1 MTASSMTAPRFPRA
15 AGVVVTAWVVLALL
29 GGATGF
35 FVRLP
40 FPGPQLI
47 ILALLAGTLVA
58 ASSMP
63 ALRAWIDALPLRAL
77 VGINAVRFVG
87 ITFLVL
93 AARGE
98 IAPVFAARAGWGDI
112 ATAVLALVLVA
123 AGEPR
128 TALGRGLTH
137 AWNAFGLLDLVVAV
151 GTATVVTI
159 RGTTPGIAAVLSLPL
174 VVVPTFF
181 VPILLANHVVIFRR
195 LLAAPAMTP
204 ESLPALACACASL
217 RRAARAVTQLY
228 DTELQGTGLRA
239 TQFTLLQ
246 ALERKGT

>member
-63 ALRAWIDALPLRAL
+63 ALGAWIDALPLRAL

-93 AARGE
+93 AAR
-98 IAPVFAARAGWGDI
+98 GDI

-151 GTATVVTI
+151 GTATVVT
-159 RGTTPGIAAVLSLPL
+159 
-174 VVVPTFF
+174 
-181 VPILLANHVVIFRR
+181 
-195 LLAAPAMTP
+195 
-204 ESLPALACACASL
+204 
-217 RRAARAVTQLY
+217 
-228 DTELQGTGLRA
+228 
-239 TQFTLLQ
+239 
-246 ALERKGT
+246 

>member
-40 FPGPQLI
+40 FPCPQLI

-63 ALRAWIDALPLRAL
+63 ALRAWFDALPLRAL

-93 AARGE
+93 PARRAGAPGLAARPGWGC
-98 IAPVFAARAGWGDI
+98 IAP
-112 ATAVLALVLVA
+112 
-123 AGEPR
+123 P
-128 TALGRGLTH
+128 
-137 AWNAFGLLDLVVAV
+137 
-151 GTATVVTI
+151 
-159 RGTTPGIAAVLSLPL
+159 
-174 VVVPTFF
+174 
-181 VPILLANHVVIFRR
+181 
-195 LLAAPAMTP
+195 
-204 ESLPALACACASL
+204 
-217 RRAARAVTQLY
+217 
-228 DTELQGTGLRA
+228 
-239 TQFTLLQ
+239 
-246 ALERKGT
+246 

>member
-1 MTASSMTAPRFPRA
+1 MTASTMTAPRFPRA
-15 AGVVVTAWVVLALL
+15 AGVAVAAWVVLALL

-98 IAPVFAARAGWGDI
+98 IDPVFAARAGWGDI
-112 ATAVLALVLVA
+112 ATAALALILVA

-128 TALGRGLTH
+128 TPLRRGLTH
-137 AWNAFGLLDLVVAV
+137 TWNALGFLDLVVAV
-151 GTATVVTI
+151 ATATAVTLQ
-159 RGTTPGIAAVLSLPL
+159 GSTPGVAPVLYLPL
-174 VVVPTFF
+174 VLIPTFVVPVF
-181 VPILLANHVVIFRR
+181 LASHVIIFRR
-195 LLAAPAMTP
+195 L
-204 ESLPALACACASL
+204 
-217 RRAARAVTQLY
+217 R
-228 DTELQGTGLRA
+228 GA
-239 TQFTLLQ
+239 THG
-246 ALERKGT
+246 A

>member
-1 MTASSMTAPRFPRA
+1 MTASTMTAPRFPRA

-47 ILALLAGTLVA
+47 ILVLLAGTLVA

-112 ATAVLALVLVA
+112 ATALLALVLVA

-195 LLAAPAMTP
+195 LLAAG
-204 ESLPALACACASL
+204 
-217 RRAARAVTQLY
+217 
-228 DTELQGTGLRA
+228 GTSHDA
-239 TQFTLLQ
+239 
-246 ALERKGT
+246 

>member
-1 MTASSMTAPRFPRA
+1 MTASTMTAPRFPRA
-15 AGVVVTAWVVLALL
+15 AGVVVTTWLALALL
-29 GGATGF
+29 AGATGF
-35 FVRLP
+35 LAQLP

-58 ASSMP
+58 VSTVP
-63 ALRAWIDALPLRAL
+63 ALRAWIDALPLRVL
-77 VGINAVRFVG
+77 VGINAVRLVG
-87 ITFLVL
+87 IAFLVL

-128 TALGRGLTH
+128 TPLGRGLTH
-137 AWNAFGLLDLVVAV
+137 AWNAFGLLDLVVA
-151 GTATVVTI
+151 TATAVTL
-159 RGTTPGIAAVLSLPL
+159 RGAIPGIIPVLSLPL

-195 LLAAPAMTP
+195 LRGAG
-204 ESLPALACACASL
+204 
-217 RRAARAVTQLY
+217 RARHEA
-228 DTELQGTGLRA
+228 
-239 TQFTLLQ
+239 
-246 ALERKGT
+246 

>member
-1 MTASSMTAPRFPRA
+1 MTASTMTAPRFPRA

-112 ATAVLALVLVA
+112 ATALLALVLVA

-195 LLAAPAMTP
+195 LLAAG
-204 ESLPALACACASL
+204 
-217 RRAARAVTQLY
+217 
-228 DTELQGTGLRA
+228 GTSHDA
-239 TQFTLLQ
+239 
-246 ALERKGT
+246 